1 MKKVG
6 IQSKHR
12 KIFRTD
18 GINWNKGHICSAQWI
33 HGAWK
38 SINDLPD
45 IPIPADQLQ
54 KIQEKY
60 EAAKN
65 VLEKYKTPHKN
76 YILNIK
82 MSNVN

>member
-1 MKKVG
+1 MDK
-6 IQSKHR
+6 
-12 KIFRTD
+12 D
-18 GINWNKGHICSAQWI
+18 HICSDHWS
-33 HGAWK
+33 HKERK
-38 SINDLPD
+38 SINDEERKSNNESSD